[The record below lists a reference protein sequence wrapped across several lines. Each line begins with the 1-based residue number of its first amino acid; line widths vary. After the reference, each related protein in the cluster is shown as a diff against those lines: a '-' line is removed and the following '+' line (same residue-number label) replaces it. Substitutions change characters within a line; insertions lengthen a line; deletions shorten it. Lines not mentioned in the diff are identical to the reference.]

1 MKSFIVVVVFL
12 MVSVALNFDG
22 LKASPSGGAWC
33 NVTARPEHACQRR
46 WNTIATSGCN
56 NIHMITTV
64 AINGQFANWIETAS
78 TDDCHNYVDD
88 IGYPCEDFANEP
100 SNLNCLV
107 HVWGQIF

>member
-1 MKSFIVVVVFL
+1 
-12 MVSVALNFDG
+12 
-22 LKASPSGGAWC
+22 
-33 NVTARPEHACQRR
+33 
-46 WNTIATSGCN
+46 
-56 NIHMITTV
+56 MITTV